1 MGNGAFTGV
10 RKVSKGNPNST
21 NNPQDDWGT
30 YRIDIDETE
39 ISISRIDVDCGSAW
53 CPPTEFCKALSIK
66 HPEVKISLLYE
77 EGNSCG
83 LQVV

>member
-1 MGNGAFTGV
+1 MYVVENQFSPELAV
-10 RKVSKGNPNST
+10 PT
-21 NNPQDDWGT
+21 NNPQNDWGT
-30 YRIDIDETE
+30 YKIDIDETE
-39 ISISRIDVDCGSAW
+39 ISISHIDVDCGSAW
-53 CPPTEFCKALSIK
+53 GPPTEFCKALSIK